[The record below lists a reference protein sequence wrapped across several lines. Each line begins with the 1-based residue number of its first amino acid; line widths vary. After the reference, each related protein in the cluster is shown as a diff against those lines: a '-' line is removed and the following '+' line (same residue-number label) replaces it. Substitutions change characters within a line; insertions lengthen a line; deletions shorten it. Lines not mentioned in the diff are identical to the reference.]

1 MEGYNPKI
9 GLDNV
14 VIAEV
19 ISDDSSGITYGEVR
33 ELKGAVNATINPNSE
48 VATDFGDNGV
58 IIAMNSRGNTEIA
71 FEMTGIDPDV
81 RAFMLGQRKVNGV
94 TIETAMD
101 AAPYVAMGFRIWI
114 AGTDTDGGK
123 IYKNVWLA
131 KGKFSVPEDGAE
143 TKKESI
149 NFQHE
154 NMTGQF
160 VSTIFIP
167 NGQDSGTIMSS
178 MRTDDPT
185 VPSALKSGWFNAPVI
200 STAVDTGKLTVTAAA
215 GSNNTVVF
223 TGAKVGGGSF
233 VFSQPSLKLGDSVL
247 VFDSNGVLIAG
258 TLEASATASAAPTFT
273 FTPTDAEDVPDAVSV
288 TSGVKDSFGVSATP
302 MTDVSL

>member
-149 NFQHE
+149 SFQHE

-200 STAVDTGKLTVTAAA
+200 SATIDDSELTVIASYANSKVT
-215 GSNNTVVF
+215 F
-223 TGAKVGGGSF
+223 TGAKDSGASFIFAQGSIIDG
-233 VFSQPSLKLGDSVL
+233 QTIGVL
-247 VFDSNGVLIAG
+247 DSNGDLVKGTYVAG
-258 TLEASATASAAPTFT
+258 TTASASPTIV
-273 FTPTDAEDVPDAVSV
+273 FTPDADAETPVSGFV
-288 TSGVKDSFGVSATP
+288 TSGLKDSFGVGATP
-302 MTDVSL
+302 MVDSSL